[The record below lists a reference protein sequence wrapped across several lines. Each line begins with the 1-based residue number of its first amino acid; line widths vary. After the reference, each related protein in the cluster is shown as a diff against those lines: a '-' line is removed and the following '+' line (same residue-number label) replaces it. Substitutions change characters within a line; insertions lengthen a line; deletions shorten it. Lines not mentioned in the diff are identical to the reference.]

1 MKMIIAILQDAHSDA
16 VAQALLAN
24 DFRVTRLAST
34 GGLLRG
40 GRTTLMI
47 GVDDEKV
54 EPGLEIIRSEVPP
67 ASAGGPPQATIYVL
81 NVRDFARV

>member
-1 MKMIIAILQDAHSDA
+1 MKMILTILQDSHSDA
-16 VAQALLAN
+16 VARALLAN
-24 DFRVTRLAST
+24 GFRVTRLAST

-47 GVDDEKV
+47 GVDNEQV
-54 EPGLEIIRSEVPP
+54 EPALEIIRAEVPP
-67 ASAGGPPQATIYVL
+67 APENNPPQATIYVL